1 MKARPNSIFHSVDW
15 VTVLIY
21 AVIVIFGWV
30 NLYAATY
37 TEGSAAVFNLDSQ
50 HGKQLMWIGIA
61 FFLAFLVLFTD
72 AHFFSSTA
80 YLFYAVILVLL
91 LIVLS
96 MSAVNGA
103 TSWIPIGPF
112 KLQPSEFAKFGTALA
127 LAKYMGSIDV
137 HIRDFKTK
145 VIAFGI
151 MLVPAV
157 LILLQHDAGSAMVFA
172 SFLVPLYRMGL
183 SVKVFVVG
191 ALAVLLFV
199 LALLVNP
206 PYILVAVIALLA
218 ILYLFVWL
226 NKRTIKTVIHTLLI
240 AVACSVFVIST
251 DFVFEHALEPHQ
263 KTRINELLGKIDDP
277 QGIGYNVRQSKIA
290 VGSGGIIGKGFLKGT
305 QTKFNFV
312 PEQET
317 DFIFCTVGE
326 EWGFVGSATLVI
338 LYIALFIRLINM
350 AARQYSK
357 FATVYGYSVVG
368 ILFLHFLINIGMVL
382 GLLPVIGVPLP
393 FFSYGGSSLLAF
405 TLLLFVF
412 LRQDASHNIMI

>member
-96 MSAVNGA
+96 MSAVKGA

-226 NKRTIKTVIHTLLI
+226 NKRTIKTVIRTLLI